1 MKSLNTPLQQINIP
15 LNKNQV
21 ENYDT
26 CCSFKDW
33 FSHLNGRLKF
43 LFIIYVCLV
52 ILSFYVVFLLV
63 FRSFLHINYQG
74 SFTEELS
81 SFFERIFLPNENS
94 IYYWIYP
101 VASNPFAKHSN
112 PVANVTGSKDSNLVA
127 NVTNVPPTIS
137 KNTINSTSSSS

>member
-81 SFFERIFLPNENS
+81 SFFERIFLLSKGVGFRFRKIE
-94 IYYWIYP
+94 IWM
-101 VASNPFAKHSN
+101 
-112 PVANVTGSKDSNLVA
+112 TG
-127 NVTNVPPTIS
+127 IF
-137 KNTINSTSSSS
+137 